1 MSILHE
7 RWKQEGKWEWER
19 DRSVLIVVDMQND
32 WVAPGSGSQTKE
44 ATMMVPKIKQLIE
57 KCRELGVPV
66 IYTRQETDPAYNP
79 LEVAAIPGLKNSKRL
94 KGKQEYE
101 IYHEIAP
108 EPGEIVINK
117 RRFSAF
123 YGTDLDIVL
132 ANIRG
137 KTNPVDTII
146 ICGTIINVCCEALA
160 RDAFNR
166 DFKVI
171 MGSDICAALTEES
184 REATLVNMR
193 LLGMAMDCESIIK
206 ALENGK
212 G

>member
-19 DRSVLIVVDMQND
+19 DRSVLFVVDMQND
-32 WVAPGSGSQTKE
+32 WVGGAGTQTTNE
-44 ATMMVPKIKQLIE
+44 ATMMVPKIKKLIG

-66 IYTRQETDPAYNP
+66 IYTQQETDPLYNP
-79 LEVAAIPGLKNSKRL
+79 LEVAAIPSLKNSKRRKGL
-94 KGKQEYE
+94 KEYE
-101 IYHEIAP
+101 IYHELAP
-108 EPGEIVINK
+108 QPGDVVIQK
-117 RRFSAF
+117 RRFSPF
-123 YGTDLDIVL
+123 YGTDLDIIL

-160 RDAFNR
+160 RDAFYR
-166 DFKVI
+166 DYKVI
-171 MGSDICAALTEES
+171 MGSDVCAALTEES
-184 REATLVNMR
+184 RQATLVNMR
-193 LLGMAMDCESIIK
+193 LFGMAMDCESIIK